1 MKPCAAQ
8 AITPWPH
15 GQCRTPPVIVR
26 RQIVNH
32 NNGCMVNIA
41 NDHFTAYDARTAAL
55 IYKSLTHRPKQGLLQ
70 HFTKKLRPLYA
81 AWVGRDDRNLLI
93 CQQIAKSVGE
103 QAARIEVDGP
113 AAEGIL
119 ESDDVVNIKGDDTIG
134 AGGLKMTGNILACYG
149 IAGLGLAILSRV
161 GEIGYQ
167 SRDTRRAVVTQGAK
181 KKQQLAQLVVHALN
195 WPAME
200 ALQNI
205 NILAANADKWPC
217 LMFTILE
224 VALLM
229 WTQVHTK
236 VPGHLLAKWT

>member
-1 MKPCAAQ
+1 MF
-8 AITPWPH
+8 
-15 GQCRTPPVIVR
+15 QCRARCAIHR
-26 RQIVNH
+26 AARGYQIVNH

-41 NDHFTAYDARTAAL
+41 NDHITAYDTCAAAL
-55 IYKSLTHRPKQGLLQ
+55 IHNGLTHRPKQGLLQ

-93 CQQIAKSVGE
+93 CQQIAKFVGE

-119 ESDDVVNIKGDDTIG
+119 ESDDVVNIKGNDTIG
-134 AGGLKMTGNILACYG
+134 AGGLKKTGNILGCYG
-149 IAGLGLAILSRV
+149 IAGFGLAILSRV

-167 SRDTRRAVVTQGAK
+167 RRDTRRAVVTQGAK

-195 WPAME
+195 WAAME
-200 ALQNI
+200 ALENI
-205 NILAANADKWPC
+205 NILAANADKWPH

-224 VALLM
+224 VALFM
-229 WTQVHTK
+229 RTQVHTK
-236 VPGHLLAKWT
+236 VPGHLLAKWA